1 MDERTRPVGLAE
13 AAGVLGVSHATLRAQ
28 IHRGRL
34 HAFKVGRDWLVTDEE
49 IERYRLEVQGRHHRQ
64 SGGSDSAGKY

>member
-1 MDERTRPVGLAE
+1 MDEHPRPIGLAE
-13 AAGVLGVSHATLRAQ
+13 AADMLGVSHATLRAQ

-49 IERYRLEVQGRHHRQ
+49 VERYRLEVQGRRHGLTEG
-64 SGGSDSAGKY
+64 SELAGSD